1 MVAKRVLL
9 SKEMPGETGATE
21 RIFEAIGNA
30 KEGDTLAVT
39 LKGNGAK
46 GTRALLSQGEQG
58 LDAPSMVW
66 GTVRYCYLRSVWNP
80 TPAQH
85 TFVFT
90 VLKDFDPLR
99 LAAEISLHVKEVALF
114 RA

>member
-1 MVAKRVLL
+1 
-9 SKEMPGETGATE
+9 MPGEIVSTV
-21 RIFEAIGNA
+21 RIFEAIGSA
-30 KEGDTLAVT
+30 KEGDMLTVT

-46 GTRALLSQGEQG
+46 GTRALLSQGERG
-58 LDAPSMVW
+58 LDASSMVW

-80 TPAQH
+80 IPAQH

-90 VLKDFDPLR
+90 VLADFNPLR
-99 LAAEISLHVKEVALF
+99 FATEIAVHAKEVALR